1 MKIYQTFKKYW
12 NFVFTFLLILIL
24 LFLIQQSLEKV
35 LVIISILLIWNILG
49 VYLKDFIKASFLTL
63 LLTLPFNIAYE
74 LPLTFLDIQ
83 LSNPFVDGVIVNYL
97 VPTVFLLD
105 LGVILLLFS
114 IIIQKGIKLKSKG
127 LSFLKIFIIFGIF
140 LLLQSILKN
149 SFISLLNSLR
159 LLLYLF
165 TFYNL
170 GISIKKL
177 LTNRMLVYLLIVSL
191 LLVISQGLIAL
202 LQFSGGTSLGLT
214 FLGES
219 KVVSGMRGSSFLNL
233 NGSLY
238 LRGYGTFPHPNVF
251 GGWLIFNILLGWY
264 LFNNMKKKRDYSII
278 LMGLSSLVLVFTFS
292 RISFLVTLIIG
303 VVFIIKVF
311 ISSKSLKLF
320 SFTGLLFERVLNLFT
335 GGDTSWGD
343 RVGLMKSSFHVIKE
357 NLFTGVG
364 LGKFVANM
372 KDTVPRSENGILIL
386 QPVHN
391 IFLLIISEIGVVG
404 FPLFCSLVYF
414 FIKRRKW
421 SLRFVMGL
429 VSLFVVGMFDHYLIS
444 LPQGLVIFLLI
455 MVI

>member
-1 MKIYQTFKKYW
+1 
-12 NFVFTFLLILIL
+12 
-24 LFLIQQSLEKV
+24 
-35 LVIISILLIWNILG
+35 VIISILLIWNILG

>member
-1 MKIYQTFKKYW
+1 
-12 NFVFTFLLILIL
+12 
-24 LFLIQQSLEKV
+24 
-35 LVIISILLIWNILG
+35 VIISILLIWNILG

-429 VSLFVVGMFDHYLIS
+429 VSLFIVGMFDHYLIS

>member
-1 MKIYQTFKKYW
+1 
-12 NFVFTFLLILIL
+12 
-24 LFLIQQSLEKV
+24 
-35 LVIISILLIWNILG
+35 VIISILLIWNILG

-292 RISFLVTLIIG
+292 RISFL
-303 VVFIIKVF
+303 
-311 ISSKSLKLF
+311 
-320 SFTGLLFERVLNLFT
+320 LL
-335 GGDTSWGD
+335 
-343 RVGLMKSSFHVIKE
+343 
-357 NLFTGVG
+357 
-364 LGKFVANM
+364 
-372 KDTVPRSENGILIL
+372 
-386 QPVHN
+386 
-391 IFLLIISEIGVVG
+391 
-404 FPLFCSLVYF
+404 
-414 FIKRRKW
+414 
-421 SLRFVMGL
+421 
-429 VSLFVVGMFDHYLIS
+429 
-444 LPQGLVIFLLI
+444 
-455 MVI
+455 

>member
-429 VSLFVVGMFDHYLIS
+429 VSLFIVGMFDHYLIS